1 MCVCVGCV
9 PFQIDSKWY
18 DDDQFIFPVSMDIVW
33 KMLLL
38 SLCDSKKKTIMP
50 KKMKKKMVTIE
61 TMKYELR
68 KEKKPQTK
76 YNNNQANKK

>member
-1 MCVCVGCV
+1 
-9 PFQIDSKWY
+9 
-18 DDDQFIFPVSMDIVW
+18 
-33 KMLLL
+33 
-38 SLCDSKKKTIMP
+38 
-50 KKMKKKMVTIE
+50 MKKKMVTIE